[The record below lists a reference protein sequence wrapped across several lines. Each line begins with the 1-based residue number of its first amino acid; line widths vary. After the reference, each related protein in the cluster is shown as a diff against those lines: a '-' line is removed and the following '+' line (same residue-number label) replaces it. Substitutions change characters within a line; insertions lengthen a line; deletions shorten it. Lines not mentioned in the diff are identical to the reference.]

1 MKRLLKKIRQY
12 MSQILEPLKI
22 VRDETKLFL
31 VWFIFTILAGQIGI
45 ITNIILKYKV
55 NNIAISQSIMEESII
70 GSFFTFAIVL
80 FASTLGLLFV
90 NILERNPTVFKSFKV
105 FLLIITVFSLFFAGI
120 YYSAS
125 TISEKN
131 PTKVK
136 IENFNLDFPQIIF
149 FILSIIFAMYTYCIT
164 RLDLN
169 YEKYQHLDDNYAEK
183 DNEKVEELQNSLV
196 ELDQDKKG
204 NKL

>member
-1 MKRLLKKIRQY
+1 

-22 VRDETKLFL
+22 VKDETKLFL

-45 ITNIILKYKV
+45 FTNVILKYKV
-55 NNIAISQSIMEESII
+55 NNIAISQSMIEESII

-105 FLLIITVFSLFFAGI
+105 FLLIVTVFSLFFAGI

-125 TISEKN
+125 TISIRN
-131 PTKVK
+131 PIETK
-136 IENFNLDFPQIIF
+136 IENYSIDWPQVIF
-149 FILSIIFAMYTYCIT
+149 FILSIIFAVYTYCIT

-183 DNEKVEELQNSLV
+183 DNEKVEELQSGLV
-196 ELDQDKKG
+196 ELDKDKKG
-204 NKL
+204 NRL